1 MSLRENSAAN
11 DDIAMSICEALEHLQ
26 PNQALSLRRYYLEDS
41 TLDMIAE
48 ELGVSRE
55 RARQIRVAGEKHL
68 RADFIVLAQVS
79 ASASRADLAGTD
91 FLPVCLGTQM
101 KPFTIVVNNRKP
113 SCDFYDEWGD

>member
-11 DDIAMSICEALEHLQ
+11 DDIAMSIREALEHLQ

-55 RARQIRVAGEKHL
+55 RARQIRVAGKNISAPTSSCWPRSRL
-68 RADFIVLAQVS
+68 PPAGQTWRAPIFCRFVWAP
-79 ASASRADLAGTD
+79 R
-91 FLPVCLGTQM
+91 
-101 KPFTIVVNNRKP
+101 
-113 SCDFYDEWGD
+113 